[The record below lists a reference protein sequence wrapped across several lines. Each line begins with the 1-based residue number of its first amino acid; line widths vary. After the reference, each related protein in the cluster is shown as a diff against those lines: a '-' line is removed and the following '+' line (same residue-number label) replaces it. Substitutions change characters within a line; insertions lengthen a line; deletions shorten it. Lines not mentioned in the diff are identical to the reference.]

1 MEVARSTD
9 AFRNIYQ
16 TTRRH
21 IPEGRMFIVT
31 AVRKSKVRGKC
42 NLLFKKILLSRSAV
56 HAVSWLQMAA
66 TFMAATS
73 DAGKRSFLKR

>member
-1 MEVARSTD
+1 
-9 AFRNIYQ
+9 
-16 TTRRH
+16 
-21 IPEGRMFIVT
+21 MFIVT

-42 NLLFKKILLSRSAV
+42 NLLFKKIVLSRSAV

-73 DAGKRSFLKR
+73 DAGKRSFLKRQLTSESKIGICLRSEDSKGIVC